1 MMNAQLSAQ
10 FEQQIA
16 LKKQSY
22 TAAQRELLTKVLDEK
37 YKNLSVSGKLKS
49 NLNSFKEANTF
60 TITTG
65 HQLCFMTGPLY
76 FIYKILHVIKLSEDL
91 NNTFPNEQFVPVY
104 WMASEDHDFEEIR
117 SFLLFGQK
125 WTWESSQKGAVGQFD
140 TNDLQPLLQ
149 ALSETFQN
157 QAESEI
163 HRLIEKFKTPN
174 YGSGFFEFVHELFSI
189 YGLVV
194 IDADNPQLKESAWP
208 IWEKD
213 LYTNDV
219 HNAVIDQTQ
228 ALQDQGLN
236 TPIESKESNLF
247 LIGEQKRERIEK
259 TGPIE
264 FEKEHSFQL
273 SPNVVLRPLYQEWIL
288 PNLAYIGGPSE
299 IAYWQQLPIAFES
312 LGLPFPLT
320 IQRAGGYLLQE
331 KDLEVIQKLGFE
343 KQDFLSDK
351 ATLKA
356 RYLQQVGD
364 QVPNYGPMD
373 EFWSA
378 YKSAFLKIA
387 TDELPQ
393 ETKMVEAELTRIQ
406 KQKEALEERFEKMR
420 KAKFDKAL
428 KQIEQVSEK
437 IQPKGQLQERTS
449 NLLSFCP
456 DGALSGRIAS
466 IYEQLDPY
474 KQEKQWFVV
483 S

>member
-10 FEQQIA
+10 FEQQNA

-37 YKNLSVSGKLKS
+37 YKDLSVSEKLKS
-49 NLNSFKEANTF
+49 NLNSLKEANTF

-65 HQLCFMTGPLY
+65 HQLCLMTGPLY

-91 NNTFPNEQFVPVY
+91 NNTFPNEHFVPVY

-125 WTWESSQKGAVGQFD
+125 WTWESNQKGAVGQFD

-149 ALSETFQN
+149 ALAEKFQN
-157 QAESEI
+157 QADSEI
-163 HRLIEKFKTPN
+163 HRLIEKFKNLN
-174 YGSGFFEFVHELFSI
+174 YGLGFFKFVHELFAA
-189 YGLVV
+189 YGLVI
-194 IDADNPQLKESAWP
+194 IDAENAQLKESAWP
-208 IWEKD
+208 IWKKD
-213 LYTNDV
+213 LYTNNV

-228 ALQDQGLN
+228 ALKDQGLN

-247 LIGEQKRERIEK
+247 ILDIGKRERIEK
-259 TGPIE
+259 TGQIQ

-299 IAYWQQLPIAFES
+299 IAYWQQLPSAFQT
-312 LGLPFPLT
+312 LALPFPLT
-320 IQRAGGYLLQE
+320 LQRAGGILLQE
-331 KDLEVIQKLGFE
+331 KDVEQIQKLGFE
-343 KQDFLSDK
+343 KQDFLADK
-351 ATLKA
+351 AALKE
-356 RYLQQVGD
+356 RYLKQAGD
-364 QVPNYGPMD
+364 QEPNYDQLD
-373 EFWSA
+373 EFWSG
-378 YKSAFLKIA
+378 YKSFFLNIV
-387 TDELPQ
+387 TEELPQ
-393 ETKMVEAELTRIQ
+393 EKRMIEAELTRIQ
-406 KQKEALEERFEKMR
+406 KQTEALEEKFEKMR

-428 KQIEQVSEK
+428 KQIEQLSER
-437 IQPKGQLQERTS
+437 IQPKGKLQERTS

-456 DGALSGRIAS
+456 DGVLSGRIAS

-474 KQEKQWFVV
+474 NQEKQWFVV

>member
-1 MMNAQLSAQ
+1 MMNTALSAQ

-22 TAAQRELLTKVLDEK
+22 TAAQRELLTKVLNEK
-37 YKNLSVSGKLKS
+37 YQDLSVSGKLKS
-49 NLNSFKEANTF
+49 NLNSFKDANTF
-60 TITTG
+60 TVTTG

-91 NNTFPNEQFVPVY
+91 NNTFPNEHFVPVY

-149 ALSETFQN
+149 ALAEKFQN
-157 QAESEI
+157 QPDSEI

-174 YGSGFFEFVHELFSI
+174 YGLGFFEFVHELFSD
-189 YGLVV
+189 YGLVI
-194 IDADNPQLKESAWP
+194 IDADNAQLKESAWP

-213 LYTNDV
+213 LYTNDI
-219 HNAVIDQTQ
+219 HNAVVDQTQ

-264 FEKEHSFQL
+264 FEKGHSFQL

-299 IAYWQQLPIAFES
+299 IAYWQQLPLAFETIA
-312 LGLPFPLT
+312 LPFPLT
-320 IQRAGGYLLQE
+320 LQRAGGILLQQ
-331 KDLEVIQKLGFE
+331 KDVELIQKLGFE
-343 KQDFLSDK
+343 NQDLLSDK
-351 ATLKA
+351 AALKE
-356 RYLQQVGD
+356 RYLKQAGD
-364 QVPNYGPMD
+364 QEPNYGQLD
-373 EFWSA
+373 DFWSG
-378 YKSAFLKIA
+378 YKASFLKIVA
-387 TDELPQ
+387 DNLPQ
-393 ETKMVEAELTRIQ
+393 EKRMIEAELTRIQ
-406 KQKEALEERFEKMR
+406 KQKEALEDRFEKMR

>member
-1 MMNAQLSAQ
+1 MMNAPLAAQ

-37 YKNLSVSGKLKS
+37 YKDLSVSEKLRS
-49 NLNSFKEANTF
+49 NLNRLEEAHTF
-60 TITTG
+60 TVTTG
-65 HQLCFMTGPLY
+65 HQLCLMTGPLY

-91 NNTFPNEQFVPVY
+91 NKTFPNEHFVPVY

-125 WTWESSQKGAVGQFD
+125 WNWESSQKGAVGQFD

-149 ALSETFQN
+149 VLAEKFQN
-157 QAESEI
+157 QPGSEI
-163 HRLIEKFKTPN
+163 HSFIEKFKTPN
-174 YGSGFFEFVHELFSI
+174 YGNGFFEFVHELFSD
-189 YGLVV
+189 YGLVI
-194 IDADNPQLKESAWP
+194 IDADNAQLKESAWP

-213 LYTNDV
+213 LYTNDI

-228 ALQDQGLN
+228 ALKNQGIN

-247 LIGEQKRERIEK
+247 ILDIGKRERIEK
-259 TGPIE
+259 TGPIQ
-264 FEKEHSFQL
+264 FKKEDSFQL
-273 SPNVVLRPLYQEWIL
+273 SPNVVLRPIYQEWIL

-299 IAYWQQLPIAFES
+299 VAYWQQLQLAFET
-312 LGLPFPLT
+312 LALPFPLT
-320 IQRAGGYLLQE
+320 LQRASGILLQE
-331 KDLEVIQKLGFE
+331 KDVELIQKLGFE
-343 KQDFLSDK
+343 QHNFLSDK
-351 ATLKA
+351 AALKE
-356 RYLQQVGD
+356 RYLKHIGD
-364 QVPNYGPMD
+364 QEPNYGQLD
-373 EFWSA
+373 EFWSG
-378 YKSAFLKIA
+378 YKSSFLKIVIE
-387 TDELPQ
+387 ELPQ
-393 ETKMVEAELTRIQ
+393 EKRMIEAELTRIQ
-406 KQKEALEERFEKMR
+406 KQIEVLEERFEKMR

-428 KQIEQVSEK
+428 KQIEQLSER

-449 NLLSFCP
+449 NLLNFCP

-474 KQEKQWFVV
+474 NQEKQWFVV

>member
-1 MMNAQLSAQ
+1 MMNVQLSAQ
-10 FEQQIA
+10 FKQQIA

-37 YKNLSVSGKLKS
+37 YKDLSVSEKLKS
-49 NLNSFKEANTF
+49 NINCLKEANTF

-91 NNTFPNEQFVPVY
+91 NNNFPNEHFVPVY

-149 ALSETFQN
+149 ALAEKFQN

-174 YGSGFFEFVHELFSI
+174 YGLGFFEFVHELFSV
-189 YGLVV
+189 YGLVI
-194 IDADNPQLKESAWP
+194 IDADNTQLKESAWP

-213 LYTNDV
+213 LYTNDI

-228 ALQDQGLN
+228 ALKDQGLN

-259 TGPIE
+259 TGPIL
-264 FEKEHSFQL
+264 FKKEDSFQL
-273 SPNVVLRPLYQEWIL
+273 SPNVLLRPLYQEWIL

-299 IAYWQQLPIAFES
+299 IAYWQQLPLAFET
-312 LGLPFPLT
+312 LALPFPLT
-320 IQRAGGYLLQE
+320 LKRAGGILLQE
-331 KDLEVIQKLGFE
+331 KEVELIQQLGFE
-343 KQDFLSDK
+343 MQDFLSDK
-351 ATLKA
+351 AALKE
-356 RYLQQVGD
+356 RYLKHVGD
-364 QVPNYGPMD
+364 QEPNYGQLD
-373 EFWSA
+373 QFWSG
-378 YKSAFLKIA
+378 YKSSFLKIVA
-387 TDELPQ
+387 EDLPQ
-393 ETKMVEAELTRIQ
+393 EKRMIEAELTRIQ

-428 KQIEQVSEK
+428 KQIEQLSEK

>member
-22 TAAQRELLTKVLDEK
+22 TAAQRAHLTKVLDEK
-37 YKNLSVSGKLKS
+37 YKDLSVSEKLKS
-49 NLNSFKEANTF
+49 NLNSLKEAHTF

-65 HQLCFMTGPLY
+65 HQLCLMTGPLY

-91 NNTFPNEQFVPVY
+91 NNTFPNEHFVPVY

-149 ALSETFQN
+149 ALAEKFQN

-163 HRLIEKFKTPN
+163 HHLLEKFKTPN

-194 IDADNPQLKESAWP
+194 IDANNPQLKESAWP
-208 IWEKD
+208 IWKKD
-213 LYTNDV
+213 LYTNNV

-228 ALQDQGLN
+228 ALKDQGLN

-247 LIGEQKRERIEK
+247 ILDIGKRERIEK
-259 TGPIE
+259 TGPIQ

-299 IAYWQQLPIAFES
+299 IAYWQQLPLAFQT
-312 LGLPFPLT
+312 LALPFPLT
-320 IQRAGGYLLQE
+320 LQRAGGILLQE
-331 KDLEVIQKLGFE
+331 KDVEQIQKLGFE
-343 KQDFLSDK
+343 KQDFLADK
-351 ATLKA
+351 AALKD
-356 RYLQQVGD
+356 RYLKQAGD
-364 QVPNYGPMD
+364 KEPNYGQLD
-373 EFWSA
+373 EFWSG
-378 YKSAFLKIA
+378 YKAFFLNVV
-387 TDELPQ
+387 TEELPQ
-393 ETKMVEAELTRIQ
+393 EKRMIEAELTRIQ
-406 KQKEALEERFEKMR
+406 KQIEALEERFEKMR

-456 DGALSGRIAS
+456 DGVLSGRIAS

-474 KQEKQWFVV
+474 NQEKQWFVV

>member
-1 MMNAQLSAQ
+1 MNTSLSAQ

-22 TAAQRELLTKVLDEK
+22 TAAQRELLAKVLDEK
-37 YKNLSVSGKLKS
+37 YKDLSVSEKLKS
-49 NLNSFKEANTF
+49 NLNRFKEANTF
-60 TITTG
+60 TVTTG
-65 HQLCFMTGPLY
+65 HQLCLMTGPLY

-91 NNTFPNEQFVPVY
+91 NKTFPNEHFVPVY

-149 ALSETFQN
+149 ALAEKFQN
-157 QAESEI
+157 QPENEI

-174 YGSGFFEFVHELFSI
+174 YGLGFFEFVHELFSV
-189 YGLVV
+189 YGLVI
-194 IDADNPQLKESAWP
+194 IDADNAQLKESAWQ

-213 LYTNDV
+213 LYTNDI
-219 HNAVIDQTQ
+219 HNAVSHQTQ
-228 ALQDQGLN
+228 VLKEQGLS
-236 TPIESKESNLF
+236 TLVESKETNLF
-247 LIGEQKRERIEK
+247 ILTKEKRERIEK
-259 TGPIE
+259 PVASLYN
-264 FEKEHSFQL
+264 KENCAQL
-273 SPNVVLRPLYQEWIL
+273 SPNVILRPIYQEWIL

-299 IAYWQQLPIAFES
+299 IAYWQQLSLAFET
-312 LGLPFPLT
+312 LALPFPLT
-320 IQRAGGYLLQE
+320 LQRAGGILLQQ
-331 KDLEVIQKLGFE
+331 KDVELIQKLGFE
-343 KQDFLSDK
+343 QQDLLSDK
-351 ATLKA
+351 AALKE
-356 RYLQQVGD
+356 RYLIQVGD
-364 QVPNYGPMD
+364 QMPDYEKLQEPWLNYKNNFF
-373 EFWSA
+373 E
-378 YKSAFLKIA
+378 LVHH
-387 TDELPQ
+387 ELPQ
-393 ETKMVEAELTRIQ
+393 EKRMIEAELTRIQ
-406 KQKEALEERFEKMR
+406 KQIEALEEKFEKMR

-428 KQIEQVSEK
+428 KQIEQLSER

-456 DGALSGRIAS
+456 DGVLSDRIAS

>member
-16 LKKQSY
+16 LKRQSY

-37 YKNLSVSGKLKS
+37 YKDLSVSEKLKS
-49 NLNSFKEANTF
+49 NLNRLKEAHTF
-60 TITTG
+60 TLTTG

-91 NNTFPNEQFVPVY
+91 NNTFPNEHFVPVY

-149 ALSETFQN
+149 ALAEKFQN
-157 QAESEI
+157 EPGSEI

-174 YGSGFFEFVHELFSI
+174 YGNGFFEFVHELFSV
-189 YGLVV
+189 YGLVI
-194 IDADNPQLKESAWP
+194 IDADNAQLKESAWP

-213 LYTNDV
+213 LYTNDI

-228 ALQDQGLN
+228 ALKDQGLN
-236 TPIESKESNLF
+236 IPIESKESNLF
-247 LIGEQKRERIEK
+247 LISKQKRERIDK
-259 TGPIE
+259 TGSIQ
-264 FEKEHSFQL
+264 FEKDHSFQL

-299 IAYWQQLPIAFES
+299 IAYWQQLPLAFET
-312 LGLPFPLT
+312 LALPFPLT
-320 IQRAGGYLLQE
+320 LQRAGAILLQQ
-331 KDLEVIQKLGFE
+331 KDVELIQKLGFE
-343 KQDFLSDK
+343 QQDFLTDK
-351 ATLKA
+351 AELKE
-356 RYLQQVGD
+356 RYLKQVGD
-364 QVPNYGPMD
+364 QEPNYGQLD
-373 EFWSA
+373 AFWSG
-378 YKSAFLKIA
+378 YKDSFLKIVQE
-387 TDELPQ
+387 ELPQ
-393 ETKMVEAELTRIQ
+393 EIRMIEAELTRIQ

-437 IQPKGQLQERTS
+437 IQPKGQLQERTF